1 MTLLERRRALIAAAM
16 ANDSILPSGY
26 TQLEY
31 IQSDGTQYIDTGFTP
46 NQDTR
51 VVVDFQFLNTSAS
64 FLFGTRRTV
73 SAGGFTFNISSGG
86 EFVTAYGNT
95 GNTVISEANTNRN
108 IVDKN
113 KNVLDL
119 NGFKTTLKANTFNSP
134 QSLAIFACNT
144 QASGYTNKAK
154 AKIYSFKIY
163 NDDVLAR
170 DYIPCINPNGE
181 VGLYDIV
188 NKAFVGNSGSGTLIG
203 GEL

>member
-16 ANDSILPSGY
+16 ANVSILPSGY

-31 IQSDGTQYIDTGFTP
+31 IQSNGSQYIDTGFTP

-86 EFVTAYGNT
+86 DFVTAYGNT
-95 GNTVISEANTNRN
+95 GSIIISEADTNRN
-108 IVDKN
+108 VVDKN
-113 KNVLDL
+113 KNVLEL
-119 NGFKTTLKANTFNSP
+119 NGSKTTLKANTFDSP

-144 QASGYTNKAK
+144 PSSGYTNKAK

-163 NDDVLAR
+163 DNDVLER
-170 DYIPCINPNGE
+170 DYIPCTNPSGRA
-181 VGLYDIV
+181 GLYDII
-188 NKAFVGNSGSGTLIG
+188 NQEFLALKS
-203 GEL
+203 

>member
-16 ANDSILPSGY
+16 ANASILPSGY

-31 IQSDGTQYIDTGFTP
+31 IQSNGSQYIDTGFTP

-51 VVVDFQFLNTSAS
+51 VVVDFQFIELSAR

-73 SAGGFTFNISSGG
+73 SAGGFTFNISSDGRWA
-86 EFVTAYGNT
+86 TAYGNT
-95 GNTVISEANTNRN
+95 GNIFIGTANTERH

-113 KNVLDL
+113 KNLLYFDGIL
-119 NGFKTTLKANTFNSP
+119 EETLKQNEFTSP

-144 QASGYTNKAK
+144 PSSGYANKAK

-163 NDDVLAR
+163 DNDVLAR
-170 DYIPCINPNGE
+170 DYIPCTNPSGKM
-181 VGLYDIV
+181 GLYDIV
-188 NKAFVGNSGSGTLIG
+188 NQEFLGLKS
-203 GEL
+203 